1 MRLEN
6 WFIVTN
12 DFGHKKVAVAYGKV
26 YGNDRFEDGTDIH
39 TSLIMECD
47 EDMKWIKTMNSVYE
61 LGTPLHGRK

>member
-6 WFIVTN
+6 WYIVTN
-12 DFGHKKVAVAYGKV
+12 DLGHKKVAYGNV
-26 YGNDRFEDGTDIH
+26 YGNDRFEDGSDIR
-39 TSLIMECD
+39 TSPIVECD